1 MQPEEEVTPIR
12 VETTARIDWKTNHTV
27 IIVYVWSGNEAIS
40 TQTVLLDRAHWSDLA
55 SEAFTAGLVKLLHD
69 CYAV

>member
-12 VETTARIDWKTNHTV
+12 VETTARINWTTNRTT
-27 IIVYVWSGNEAIS
+27 IFVYVWSGKEVIATHS
-40 TQTVLLDRAHWSDLA
+40 AHLDRDHWSDLA